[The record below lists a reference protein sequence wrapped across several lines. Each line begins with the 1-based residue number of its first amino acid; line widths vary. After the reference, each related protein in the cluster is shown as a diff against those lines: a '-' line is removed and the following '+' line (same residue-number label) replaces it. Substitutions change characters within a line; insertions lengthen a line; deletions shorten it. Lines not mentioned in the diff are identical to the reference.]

1 MTYTPAILDTIGLA
15 IFTDTLMAKS
25 TEEAQFLWRWAV
37 EHKRAGVS
45 DNEAVFFFFQM
56 IAWKNP
62 DLAAG
67 VLKIK
72 PAIIR
77 RRCKSM
83 FPGDKEWIGKISEKQ
98 FKQAVMGKWE

>member
-25 TEEAQFLWRWAV
+25 VEEAQFLWRWAV

-45 DNEAVFFFFQM
+45 DNAAVFFFFQM

-62 DLAAG
+62 DLAAT
-67 VLKIK
+67 VLRVK

-77 RRCKSM
+77 RRCKTFYPDAEDYMS
-83 FPGDKEWIGKISEKQ
+83 KISEAQ
-98 FKQAVMGKWE
+98 FRKAVMGKWE